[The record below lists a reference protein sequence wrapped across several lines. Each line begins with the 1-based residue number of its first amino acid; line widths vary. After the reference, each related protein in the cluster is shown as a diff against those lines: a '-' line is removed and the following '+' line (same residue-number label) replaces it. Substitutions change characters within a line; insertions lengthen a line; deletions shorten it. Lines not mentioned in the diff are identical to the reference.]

1 MTDYQARNTCFP
13 GLLLFV
19 VVFLSDCLFVWLSC
33 ELCCMAPT
41 CWRTLP
47 CVTVAISVF
56 PLVLVHIVDVCSAL
70 QCVMRLRIHVRNG
83 SGLACLNACFLC
95 FVVSC

>member
-1 MTDYQARNTCFP
+1 
-13 GLLLFV
+13 
-19 VVFLSDCLFVWLSC
+19 
-33 ELCCMAPT
+33 MAPT

-56 PLVLVHIVDVCSAL
+56 PLVLVHLVDVCSAL

-95 FVVSC
+95 LWFHVEEMQKCHESMRDFEMTMQSAMCARDDLLVCKCAY